1 MHEQDVISIKG
12 NKDQLR
18 MLVDER
24 ADWTI
29 ILSALHAHLDQAG
42 SFFAGAQLTIEVG
55 ERHLS
60 QAQLVEVLELM
71 QRHGLR
77 PDTLAAST
85 RESRSIARALGLT
98 SRPMPQ
104 PTPTPAATPAETES
118 TLVCR
123 TLHSGQVL
131 RHHRHVTLIGDV
143 NAGAQIIAGGCVV
156 VWGKLRGLVH
166 AGALGDEAAM
176 VCALDLRP
184 TQLRIAHL
192 IARTPDDMSSHLPEV
207 ARIEHD
213 HIVVESWEVYKL
225 RL

>member
-1 MHEQDVISIKG
+1 MHEQELISIKG
-12 NKDQLR
+12 NKNQLR
-18 MLVDER
+18 MLVDET
-24 ADWTI
+24 ADWPV
-29 ILSALHAHLDQAG
+29 ILSALHAQLDQAG
-42 SFFAGAQLTIEVG
+42 RFFAGAQLTIEVG
-55 ERHLS
+55 ERDLS
-60 QAQLVEVLELM
+60 EAQLVAALELM
-71 QRHGLR
+71 QQHGLR
-77 PDTLAAST
+77 PDTLAANT

-104 PTPTPAATPAETES
+104 PPPTPATTPADSES

-166 AGALGDEAAM
+166 AGALGDETAM

-192 IARTPDDMSSHLPEV
+192 IARTPDDMSNNLPEI
-207 ARIEHD
+207 ARIEQE
-213 HIVVESWEVYKL
+213 HIVVESWEVYKQ